1 MARTSERLTYA
12 ATQAA
17 RVAFY
22 GAHYLAAR
30 VIARD
35 AFTSIEKLD
44 HPIPSLGAV
53 LKSMRALF
61 VQDWA
66 NVEAGLYPHRSTGN
80 AICAAQWRACA
91 S

>member
-12 ATQAA
+12 AAQAA

-35 AFTSIEKLD
+35 AFKSIEKLD

-53 LKSMRALF
+53 LKSMR
-61 VQDWA
+61 
-66 NVEAGLYPHRSTGN
+66 GIGRMSKRGSTPHRSTGS
-80 AICAAQWRACA
+80 ATCAARWRA
-91 S
+91 SGS